1 MFKRTRKNFV
11 CCVALT
17 VKALN
22 VQKVRLG
29 LSRLARLAYEAF
41 YEPVDRALVG
51 EWLGRFWFPL
61 SPVGTRLKR

>member
-1 MFKRTRKNFV
+1 
-11 CCVALT
+11 

-41 YEPVDRALVG
+41 YEPAGCVSSLA
-51 EWLGRFWFPL
+51 EACL
-61 SPVGTRLKR
+61 SPVIPAKGGIQKKYHNMWGAQFF